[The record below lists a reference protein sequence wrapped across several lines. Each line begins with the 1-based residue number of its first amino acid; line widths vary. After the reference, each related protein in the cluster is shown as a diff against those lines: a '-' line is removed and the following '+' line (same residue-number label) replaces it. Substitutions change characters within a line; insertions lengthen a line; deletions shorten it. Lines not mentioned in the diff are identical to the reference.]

1 MYATKIQ
8 MKPGCRTSNNLQEID
23 SIYIEG
29 YPFYRFAKKSEVY
42 DYLNQNP
49 RTIQVAIAPYP
60 YVIPA
65 LSAYGEK
72 YVRSEANGTSR
83 DNLLMG
89 KNQHVTPHPDGGWQ
103 VKGAGNSRA
112 TVRTETQKEAIDIA
126 RDIAR
131 NQESE
136 LFIHGE
142 NGRIRER
149 DSHGHDPYPPKG

>member
-1 MYATKIQ
+1 
-8 MKPGCRTSNNLQEID
+8 
-23 SIYIEG
+23 
-29 YPFYRFAKKSEVY
+29 
-42 DYLNQNP
+42 
-49 RTIQVAIAPYP
+49 
-60 YVIPA
+60 
-65 LSAYGEK
+65 
-72 YVRSEANGTSR
+72 
-83 DNLLMG
+83 MG

-136 LFIHGE
+136 LFTHGE